1 MAISEEG
8 QRAASEAYCE
18 HVRGLKLRMEAA
30 KGCYREALAAAD
42 GIRAVRYD
50 AAGKGLPLHGDDAMA
65 AAVQRIEAQGAAM
78 AEAIAAWAADC
89 EEFDAMCSKL
99 SPTSSMLL
107 ILRYRNALRWREVA
121 ERMAYSSH
129 YVRNDLHTA
138 ALAELYPE
146 LPLSWR

>member
-18 HVRGLKLRMEAA
+18 HIRGLKMRMETA

-78 AEAIAAWAADC
+78 AEAIAAWAAEC
-89 EEFDAMCSKL
+89 EEFDALCSKL
-99 SPTSSMLL
+99 SPASSQLL
-107 ILRYRNALRWREVA
+107 ILRYRNALRWRDVA
-121 ERMAYSSH
+121 ERMAYSSA
-129 YVRNDLHTA
+129 YVRTVCRDA
-138 ALAELYPE
+138 ALLELYQE
-146 LPLSWR
+146 LPLLWR